1 MAYSWEVGSTPTFR
15 ALSYEDWAKPLREAT
30 EFHRDIEQQYADL
43 DAQAS
48 VWEKLA
54 NDVRGKDSQA
64 YKIYKN
70 YADDLQSQ
78 ADDFAR
84 HGLKYSSRKRMFD
97 IRARYAKEI
106 MPIDEAWKR
115 KEEASKWE
123 REMMLKNPNL
133 MFMRHADE
141 ESIDAFL
148 ANPEWKAGAI
158 DRKELY
164 AKVAGEAGALKE
176 QLIQNLEGISQIQQQ
191 KSEGKITEAE
201 AEAKQTQLL
210 ETENS
215 GYLKY
220 FIQHGLTPAEVQRQL
235 ASNDS
240 FLSTLIMSDIMGSGI
255 KDMEHGYYYDD
266 EAARQARFER
276 NYQSIYDYLKGAAF
290 ASVGKTDVNFLKDEA
305 KLLNNQI
312 ASNERI
318 AQLNRWAQLRAAAMT
333 SGKDEKNATPYAK
346 GYDPTYGNT
355 EAKKEYAKM
364 AAYNEIKAQFPG
376 LHMTKGAY
384 DDIIKELEKQGFG
397 NVENIDFSNEV
408 VKSAISQ
415 AISGLDD
422 SKKKVGGDIN
432 WTEYNKEREAILKN
446 RSEQEANVTPTTA
459 GGTGIDVATSKK
471 LEELNKK
478 YFGSSSE
485 MFDID
490 KYNRQMAAKY
500 GLDSSTG
507 YNGYGND
514 YAYMAKFA
522 RTQAAESVHTGNI
535 MALNSTNDEDVIDE
549 VTRILKTV
557 PNQETPIREI
567 SNNGKTV
574 SNDAM
579 TVGELLTIIA
589 SRNNKKEG
597 DDGVA
602 NVDFEVID
610 TDRLHNVI
618 AITDKNGNV
627 KRYDMPLNLGNNMQE
642 INALLGN
649 YGGQYNTQKDWDSSN
664 MSLVWRLADKSEDY
678 YTARDKQALIS
689 TGLVQMEQGK
699 DGKYKVILG
708 ADGKPLPMTR
718 DQLQDYR
725 RLVTQHYA
733 NNLVYGHN
741 KAYKGS
747 NTHNDQYAN
756 RYYSLRANTGY
767 SS

>member
-290 ASVGKTDVNFLKDEA
+290 ASVGRTDVNFLKDEA

-318 AQLNRWAQLRAAAMT
+318 AQLNRWAQLRAAAMA
-333 SGKDEKNATPYAK
+333 SGKDDKDATPYAK
-346 GYDPTYGNT
+346 GYDPTYGDAS
-355 EAKKEYAKM
+355 AKEVLSRLSAYNNIKKLNPGAELTK
-364 AAYNEIKAQFPG
+364 AAYDK
-376 LHMTKGAY
+376 
-384 DDIIKELEKQGFG
+384 IIDQLVSQGYG
-397 NVENIDFSNEV
+397 TIETIDFTNPLVQSE
-408 VKSAISQ
+408 ISRT
-415 AISGLDD
+415 ISGLGDD
-422 SKKKVGGDIN
+422 EKAIGKNIDWDS
-432 WTEYNKEREAILKN
+432 YNKEMDEITAKYNLPDGAHSYGVQRDIDKRTKELRE
-446 RSEQEANVTPTTA
+446 
-459 GGTGIDVATSKK
+459 
-471 LEELNKK
+471 K
-478 YFGSSSE
+478 YFGA
-485 MFDID
+485 DID
-490 KYNRQMAAKY
+490 LYDIAKSNRQTATRY
-500 GLDSSTG
+500 GLDESTG
-507 YNGYGND
+507 YNGTGTDYG
-514 YAYMAKFA
+514 YMADFA
-522 RTQAAESVHTGNI
+522 REQANESVQSGNIITLNSSNDQAAIEKVKN
-535 MALNSTNDEDVIDE
+535 
-549 VTRILKTV
+549 ILKTI
-557 PNQETPIREI
+557 PESETPVREV
-567 SNNGKTV
+567 NNSGKAV
-574 SNDAM
+574 DNNAM
-579 TVGELLTIIA
+579 TISELLA
-589 SRNNKKEG
+589 LMNQKKDSEG
-597 DDGVA
+597 NGVQSI
-602 NVDFEVID
+602 DFEIID

-618 AITDKNGNV
+618 AITGTDGKT
-627 KRYDMPLNLGNNMQE
+627 RRFDIPLNAGNNKEE
-642 INALLGN
+642 INLLFGN
-649 YGGQYNTQKDWDSSN
+649 PGGQYNTGKDWDKSAASI
-664 MSLVWRLADKSEDY
+664 VWRLADKSEKY
-678 YTARDKQALIS
+678 YNKKDRKALVDA
-689 TGLVQMEQGK
+689 GLVQYTRASNGTLIPKMDANGNP
-699 DGKYKVILG
+699 I
-708 ADGKPLPMTR
+708 PMTR
-718 DQLQDYR
+718 QQLQDFR
-725 RLVTQHYA
+725 KLFTQNYA
-733 NNLVYGHN
+733 DNVVYGFN
-741 KAYKGS
+741 KGYQAS
-747 NTHNDQYAN
+747 RTHNDQYAKL
-756 RYYSLRANTGY
+756 YYTLAANTGY
-767 SS
+767 GS

>member
-115 KEEASKWE
+115 KEEASRWE

-133 MFMRHADE
+133 RFMRHADE

-148 ANPEWKAGAI
+148 ANPEWKAGAV
-158 DRKELY
+158 DMKELY

-176 QLIQNLEGISQIQQQ
+176 QLIQNLEGITQIQKQ

-201 AEAKQTQLL
+201 AEARQTQLL

-235 ASNDS
+235 ASKDS

-266 EAARQARFER
+266 ADARQARFER

-312 ASNERI
+312 ASSERI
-318 AQLNRWAQLRAAAMT
+318 AAANRWMQWKIANA
-333 SGKDEKNATPYAK
+333 GNDKNKDATPYAK
-346 GYDPTYGNT
+346 GYDPTYGDAS
-355 EAKKEYAKM
+355 AKETLLRLSAYNNIKKLNPGAEMTK
-364 AAYNEIKAQFPG
+364 AAYDKVIDQLVGTYGPIE
-376 LHMTKGAY
+376 T
-384 DDIIKELEKQGFG
+384 
-397 NVENIDFSNEV
+397 IDFTNPLVQSEIT
-408 VKSAISQ
+408 K
-415 AISGLDD
+415 AISGLGEGESLAGKNIDWD
-422 SKKKVGGDIN
+422 S
-432 WTEYNKEREAILKN
+432 YNKEMDAIKAKYNLPDGAHSYGVQRE
-446 RSEQEANVTPTTA
+446 
-459 GGTGIDVATSKK
+459 IDK
-471 LEELNKK
+471 LTKQLREK
-478 YFGSSSE
+478 YFGA
-485 MFDID
+485 DID
-490 KYNRQMAAKY
+490 LYDIAKSNRQTATKY
-500 GLDSSTG
+500 GLDESTG
-507 YNGYGND
+507 YNGTGTDYG
-514 YAYMAKFA
+514 YMADFA
-522 RTQAAESVHTGNI
+522 REQANESVHSGNI
-535 MALNSTNDEDVIDE
+535 ITLNSSNDQAAIEKVKN
-549 VTRILKTV
+549 ILKTI
-557 PNQETPIREI
+557 PESETPVREV
-567 SNNGKTV
+567 NNAGKTV
-574 SNDAM
+574 DNKAM
-579 TVGELLTIIA
+579 TIPELLAIMDQ
-589 SRNNKKEG
+589 KK
-597 DDGVA
+597 DSDGNGVQSI
-602 NVDFEVID
+602 DFEIVD

-618 AITDKNGNV
+618 AVTGTDGKT
-627 KRYDMPLNLGNNMQE
+627 RRFDIPLNAGNNKEE
-642 INALLGN
+642 INLLFGN
-649 YGGQYNTQKDWDSSN
+649 PGGQYNTGKDWEKSTASI
-664 MSLVWRLADKSEDY
+664 VWRLADKSEKY
-678 YTARDKQALIS
+678 YNKKDRKALVDA
-689 TGLVQMEQGK
+689 GLVQYTRASNGTLIPK
-699 DGKYKVILG
+699 TD
-708 ADGKPLPMTR
+708 ANGKPIPMTR
-718 DQLQDYR
+718 QQLQDFR
-725 RLVTQHYA
+725 KLFTQNYA
-733 NNLVYGHN
+733 DNVVFGFN
-741 KAYKGS
+741 KGYQAS
-747 NTHNDQYAN
+747 RTHNDQYAKL
-756 RYYSLRANTGY
+756 YYTLAANTGY
-767 SS
+767 GS

>member
-1 MAYSWEVGSTPTFR
+1 MAYSWEVGFTPTFR

-30 EFHRDIEQQYADL
+30 EFHRNIEQQYADL

-115 KEEASKWE
+115 KEEASRWE

-176 QLIQNLEGISQIQQQ
+176 QLIQNLEGISQIQKQ
-191 KSEGKITEAE
+191 KAEGKITEAE
-201 AEAKQTQLL
+201 AEARQTQLL

-255 KDMEHGYYYDD
+255 KDMEHGYSYDD
-266 EAARQARFER
+266 ADTRQARFER

-290 ASVGKTDVNFLKDEA
+290 ASVGRTDVNFLKDEA

-318 AQLNRWAQLRAAAMT
+318 SQLDRWARLRAASGT
-333 SGKDEKNATPYAK
+333 GKDEKDATPYAK
-346 GYDPTYGNT
+346 GYDPTYGDAS
-355 EAKKEYAKM
+355 AKEVLAKLS
-364 AAYNEIKAQFPG
+364 AYNNIKKLNPG
-376 LHMTKGAY
+376 LDMTKDAY
-384 DDIIKELEKQGFG
+384 DKVVDKLVKTYGAIEA
-397 NVENIDFSNEV
+397 IDFTNPLVQSEITNT
-408 VKSAISQ
+408 
-415 AISGLDD
+415 ISGLEDD
-422 SKKKVGGDIN
+422 EKAIGKTID
-432 WTEYNKEREAILKN
+432 WDAYNKELNNI
-446 RSEQEANVTPTTA
+446 
-459 GGTGIDVATSKK
+459 KK
-471 LEELNKK
+471 RYSQRGVSGHAMGAELESLRKR
-478 YFGSSSE
+478 YFGTQTE
-485 MFDID
+485 LYDLAGA
-490 KYNRQMAAKY
+490 NRQTAAKY
-500 GLDSSTG
+500 GLDESSG
-507 YNGYGND
+507 YNNSGTDYG
-514 YAYMAKFA
+514 YMADFA
-522 RTQAAESVHTGNI
+522 REQANESVKSGNIITLNSSNDQAAIEKVKN
-535 MALNSTNDEDVIDE
+535 
-549 VTRILKTV
+549 ILKTI
-557 PNQETPIREI
+557 PESETPVREI
-567 SNNGKTV
+567 NNAGKAV
-574 SNDAM
+574 DNNAM
-579 TVGELLTIIA
+579 TVSELLA
-589 SRNNKKEG
+589 LMNQKKDSEG
-597 DDGVA
+597 NGVQSI
-602 NVDFEVID
+602 DFEIID

-618 AITDKNGNV
+618 AITGTDGKT
-627 KRYDMPLNLGNNMQE
+627 RRFDIPLNAGNNKEE
-642 INALLGN
+642 INLLFGN
-649 YGGQYNTQKDWDSSN
+649 PGGQYNTGKDWDKSTASV
-664 MSLVWRLADKSEDY
+664 VWRLADKSEKY
-678 YTARDKQALIS
+678 YNKKDRKALVDA
-689 TGLVQMEQGK
+689 GLIQYTRASNGTLIPKMDANGNP
-699 DGKYKVILG
+699 I
-708 ADGKPLPMTR
+708 PMTR
-718 DQLQDYR
+718 QQLQDFR
-725 RLVTQHYA
+725 KLFTQNYA
-733 NNLVYGHN
+733 DNVVYGFN
-741 KAYKGS
+741 KGYQAS
-747 NTHNDQYAN
+747 RTHNDQYAKL
-756 RYYSLRANTGY
+756 YYTLAANTGY
-767 SS
+767 GS

>member
-266 EAARQARFER
+266 EAAKQARFDR

-290 ASVGKTDVNFLKDEA
+290 ASVGRTDVNFLKDEA

-318 AQLNRWAQLRAAAMT
+318 AAANRWMQWKIANGN
-333 SGKDEKNATPYAK
+333 SNKNASATPYAN
-346 GYDPTYGNT
+346 GYDPTYGDA

-376 LHMTKGAY
+376 LHMTRGAY

-397 NVENIDFSNEV
+397 DVENIDFSNEV
-408 VKSAISQ
+408 VKTAISQ
-415 AISGLDD
+415 AVSGLDD
-422 SKKKVGGDIN
+422 SKKKVGGNID
-432 WTEYNKEREAILKN
+432 WAGYSKERDAILKN
-446 RSEQEANVTPTTA
+446 HSAQASKVTPTTA
-459 GGTGIDVATSKK
+459 GGTGLDYATSKK

-478 YFGSSSE
+478 YFGTSGE
-485 MFDID
+485 MFNIEG
-490 KYNRQMAAKY
+490 YNRQMAAKY
-500 GLDSSTG
+500 GLDDSTG
-507 YNGYGND
+507 YNGLGND

-535 MALNSTNDEDVIDE
+535 VSLQSTNDKDVIDE
-549 VTRILKTV
+549 ITRALNTIPEK
-557 PNQETPIREI
+557 ETPIREI
-567 SNNGKTV
+567 GNNGKYSTN
-574 SNDAM
+574 SAM
-579 TVGELLTIIA
+579 TVAELLELMDT
-589 SRNNKKEG
+589 KK
-597 DDGVA
+597 DADGNA
-602 NVDFEVID
+602 AKSINFEIID

-618 AITDKNGNV
+618 AITGSDGKT
-627 KRYDMPLNLGNNMQE
+627 KRYDIPLNASANMRE
-642 INALLGN
+642 INALMGSPEN
-649 YGGQYNTQKDWDSSN
+649 QYNNDQNWAGSKL
-664 MSLVWRLADKSEDY
+664 SLVWKFADKAEDY
-678 YTARDKQALIS
+678 YTNRDKQELIKA
-689 TGLVQMEQGK
+689 GLVQMES
-699 DGKYKVILG
+699 DGNNGYRVKTDANGNPI
-708 ADGKPLPMTR
+708 PMTR
-718 DQLQDYR
+718 QQLQDFR
-725 RLVTQHYA
+725 KLVTQHYA
-733 NNLVYGHN
+733 DNLVYGHN
-741 KAYKGS
+741 KGYKAS
-747 NTHNDQYAN
+747 STYNDQYAKI
-756 RYYSLRANTGY
+756 YYNLAANTGY
-767 SS
+767 GS